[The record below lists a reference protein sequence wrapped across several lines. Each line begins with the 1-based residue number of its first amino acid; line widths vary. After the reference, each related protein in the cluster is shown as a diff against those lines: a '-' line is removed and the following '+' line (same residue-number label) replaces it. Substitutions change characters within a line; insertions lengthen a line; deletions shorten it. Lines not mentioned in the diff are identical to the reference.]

1 MGSAMFK
8 AVVGVEVEAKEV
20 EEAEVVNPCRRRTN
34 NNCSAFNTL
43 VLFMYHS
50 VHPTGK
56 KMRAKEGNVANDIE
70 PGSVYLV
77 LIQFQLRTIPQYF
90 LRGVHG
96 TCTG

>member
-8 AVVGVEVEAKEV
+8 AVVEVVEVVEVVKVEAKEV
-20 EEAEVVNPCRRRTN
+20 EEAEVVNPC
-34 NNCSAFNTL
+34 SAFNTL
-43 VLFMYHS
+43 VFFMYHS
-50 VHPTGK
+50 MHPTGK
-56 KMRAKEGNVANDIE
+56 KMRAMEGNVTNDIE

-77 LIQFQLRTIPQYF
+77 LIQLQLRMIPQYF